1 MADKDRL
8 LILQLAYQTLA
19 LLHPEQQS
27 EEGHSSNG
35 WLNKMTITM
44 VESGFEPELFKE
56 AFNGWTNFDHTQM
69 GGIHESSDEY
79 EDSSEEESK
88 T

>member
-1 MADKDRL
+1 
-8 LILQLAYQTLA
+8 
-19 LLHPEQQS
+19 
-27 EEGHSSNG
+27 
-35 WLNKMTITM
+35 MTITM

-88 T
+88 TQVAKQKSISKKDKNKKVVELLPENFWIN

>member
-1 MADKDRL
+1 
-8 LILQLAYQTLA
+8 
-19 LLHPEQQS
+19 
-27 EEGHSSNG
+27 
-35 WLNKMTITM
+35 MTITM
-44 VESGFEPELFKE
+44 AESGFEPELFKE